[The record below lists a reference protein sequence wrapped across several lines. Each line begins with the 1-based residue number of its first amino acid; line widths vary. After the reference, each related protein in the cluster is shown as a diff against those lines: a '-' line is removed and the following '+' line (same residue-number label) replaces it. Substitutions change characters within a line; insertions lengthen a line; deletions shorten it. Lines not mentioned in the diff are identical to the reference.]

1 LKLSKVEKLEALEQE
16 LATLSKFTFDVSPYE
31 YLSFTQKQALRE
43 DARRKWQTENPQEYA
58 RLRELEAQAAYL
70 KAEIDADDRRGRKVG
85 EAMESSGASAR
96 DLKALNALHTT
107 PAILGVTEWNDS
119 NKTFLV
125 LTGVHNS
132 GKSVAAAYAMLA
144 HVKSLEEAYRG
155 AVRSIRTV
163 DIARWLLFR
172 GDDVTERISNLRQV
186 PFLVLD
192 GLGSEFTNDGMRQT
206 MFDIVDSRYGANRPT
221 VLTSTLPLTAPKGVD
236 SLESVYGN
244 GVVSRLRREGKVV
257 VLREEIDF

>member
-1 LKLSKVEKLEALEQE
+1 VKLSKVEKLEALTQE
-16 LATLSKFTFDVSPYE
+16 LATLPQFKFDTSPHE
-31 YLSFTQKQALRE
+31 HLPFHQRQAIRE
-43 DARRKWQTENPQEYA
+43 DARQKWQVENAQTYA
-58 RLRELEAQAAYL
+58 RFRELEAQAVTL
-70 KAEIDADDRRGRKVG
+70 KAEIDEDGRKARKVS
-85 EAMESSGASAR
+85 EAMEVSGISDR
-96 DLKALNALHTT
+96 DFKALNTLHTT
-107 PAILGVTEWNDS
+107 PAILGVTEWHES

-132 GKSVAAAYAMLA
+132 GKSVAAAYAMLS
-144 HVKSLEEAYRG
+144 HLRSLAEVYRG
-155 AVRSIRTV
+155 AVRSVRTV
-163 DIARWLLFR
+163 DIARWLSFR
-172 GDDVTERISNLRQV
+172 SEDVTERISTLRQV

-206 MFDIVDSRYGANRPT
+206 MFDIVDSRYGANRKT
-221 VLTSTLPLTAPKGVD
+221 VLASTLPLTGPKGVD